1 METIIT
7 ILQYACV
14 ICGALSAAPL
24 MFAGPI
30 LMCANL
36 EGGEKE
42 LEKAGNT
49 LAACFVVFL
58 ASAVVALFVFML
70 PAWGVYS
77 L

>member
-1 METIIT
+1 METIII

-14 ICGALSAAPL
+14 ICGALSALPL
-24 MFAGPI
+24 MFAAPI
-30 LMCANL
+30 LMWSERA
-36 EGGEKE
+36 GGKE
-42 LEKAGNT
+42 EMEKAGNR

-58 ASAVVALFVFML
+58 ASVVVALFVFML